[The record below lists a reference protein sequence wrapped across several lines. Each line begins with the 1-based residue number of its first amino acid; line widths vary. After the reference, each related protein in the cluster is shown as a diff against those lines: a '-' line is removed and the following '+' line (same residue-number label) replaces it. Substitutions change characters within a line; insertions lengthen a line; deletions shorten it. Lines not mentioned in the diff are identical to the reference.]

1 MNTQIN
7 SKLMASP
14 RRWDID
20 WLRVLATLAVFLFHC
35 ARFFNDEG
43 WHIKNNQPDFGMTVF
58 VNIVSQ
64 WLMPLFFILSGASAY
79 YALSLRRSS
88 PYLRERV
95 TRLLLPL
102 IFGILVLIPPQVYIE
117 SVSGQSETVPPFT
130 GSFLEFYPHYFAG
143 FYAFGGYFAWMG
155 LHLWYLLVLFV
166 FSLLTL
172 PLFLFLKSEAGQRLI
187 SELASGLTQPGRLF
201 LLPAPLVMFEVLL
214 DPAGLGFRD
223 FGGWNLFIYLG
234 WLIVGF
240 VLVAEPRF
248 QQAIRRHFFAALG
261 LAGLTL
267 TIGLIL
273 YYSQISA
280 PFGSVSY
287 ALLMTLRVFN
297 SWFWLLAILGLSQ
310 RYFTFKNKLL
320 AYASEASLPFYML
333 HQSVIVVI
341 GFFWRDWP
349 LGVLPKYLILAVTSF
364 VIIMTLYELL
374 IKRFNGLR
382 FLFGLKSRQP
392 GRSAFAPRLG
402 DLPPML
408 KPPVEHILGED

>member
-1 MNTQIN
+1 MNIQLN
-7 SKLMASP
+7 QASTASS

-43 WHIKNNQPDFGMTVF
+43 WHIKNNQLDVSMTIF

-64 WLMPLFFILSGASAY
+64 WLMPLFFILSGASTY
-79 YALSLRRSS
+79 YALNLRSS
-88 PYLRERV
+88 GVYVRERI

-102 IFGILVLIPPQVYIE
+102 IFGILMLIPPQVYIE

-130 GSFLEFYPHYFAG
+130 GSFLEFYPHYFDG

-155 LHLWYLLVLFV
+155 LHLWYLLVLFI

-172 PLFLFLKSEAGQRLI
+172 PLFVFLNSETGQQLI
-187 SELASGLTQPGRLF
+187 SGLANGLTQRGLIF
-201 LLPAPLVMFEVLL
+201 LLPMPLVIFEVML

-234 WLIVGF
+234 WLIVGY
-240 VLVAEPRF
+240 VLAAEPRF
-248 QQAIRRHFFAALG
+248 QQAIRRHFFAAVG

-267 TIGLIL
+267 FSGLMIH
-273 YYSQISA
+273 QAGIPA
-280 PFGSVSY
+280 PYGSINY

-297 SWFWLLAILGLSQ
+297 SWFWLLAILGLGQ
-310 RYFTFKNKLL
+310 RYFNFKNNFL

-333 HQSVIVVI
+333 HQTVIVVV
-341 GFFWRDWP
+341 GFFITEWP
-349 LGVLPKYLILAVTSF
+349 LNVLPKYVILAVTSF
-364 VIIMTLYELL
+364 IIIMTLYELL
-374 IKRFNGLR
+374 IRRLNLLR
-382 FLFGLKSRQP
+382 FLFGLKSRQS
-392 GRSAFAPRLG
+392 GRSAVPAH
-402 DLPPML
+402 L
-408 KPPVEHILGED
+408 KKQAV